1 MDEAMI
7 VLGKRA
13 LACKGW
19 RWKPGML
26 SGWAGA
32 HPHARVSAVD
42 DAGVPSLWQV
52 WPVRGGA
59 ALVYGSANW
68 DPRTVPDF
76 RDDATV
82 GCLEALVREV
92 TGEPHMHVRP
102 VLDGGKL
109 VEWVASESA
118 YYAIGCGA
126 TKAEAL
132 VAALE
137 GAP

>member
-1 MDEAMI
+1 MNEALI
-7 VLGKRA
+7 ALGKRA

-26 SGWAGA
+26 SGWVGA

-76 RDDATV
+76 RDNATV
-82 GCLEALVREV
+82 GCLEALVREAWR
-92 TGEPHMHVRP
+92 EPGIYAYPSFGGVSRWF
-102 VLDGGKL
+102 VNDGMDSPIC
-109 VEWVASESA
+109 E
-118 YYAIGCGA
+118 GA
-126 TKAEAL
+126 TEAEAL